1 MKNVM
6 NVEQRTVFG
15 RMQVD
20 NYLMGCVWRNESF
33 RTSELVDT
41 TTVGKNEEVK

>member
-1 MKNVM
+1 MKNIM
-6 NVEQRTVFG
+6 NVEQMTVIG

-20 NYLMGCVWRNESF
+20 NYLMGCIWRNESS

-41 TTVGKNEEVK
+41 TTVGRNQEVK